1 MGRLLDKVAIVT
13 GAGNGIG
20 QAIALRLGEEGAKL
34 VLGDIDAAALEG
46 TAETIRAGG
55 GTAIAI
61 VGDVTTV
68 AGAQG
73 LADAALTELGGI
85 DILVNN
91 VGGGGQGKLL
101 EIAPEDFEKALTLNL
116 VSTFHCTRA
125 VVPDMIKRGSGSI
138 VCISSGAKDGVQWLS
153 NLHGATGYAAAKAGV
168 IGFMREAALQLG
180 EHGVRINAL
189 AVGAVDTERAKP
201 FFDHLNESY
210 PLSPKVLVPLHRAG
224 KPQEIA
230 NAVLFLASDEASYI
244 TGATLNVN
252 GGRT

>member
-1 MGRLLDKVAIVT
+1 MSRLLDKVAVVT

-34 VLGDIDAAALEG
+34 VLGDIDAAALER
-46 TAETIRAGG
+46 TAEMIRAGG

-116 VSTFHCTRA
+116 VSTFLCTRA
-125 VVPDMIKRGSGSI
+125 VISDMIKRGSGSI

>member
-1 MGRLLDKVAIVT
+1 MSRLLDKVAVVT

-34 VLGDIDAAALEG
+34 VLGDIDAVALER

-116 VSTFHCTRA
+116 VSTFLCTRA
-125 VVPDMIKRGSGSI
+125 VISDMIKRGSGSI